1 MIISVN
7 DGRLLDHKRAIIGNV
22 WKASG
27 HWQHGLQSPDLE
39 TWNNAARHIAVG
51 THYAGRPT
59 YLLFSVNSAD
69 LKSYIL
75 GWYFSVDKL
84 FNAYDQKLL

>member
-1 MIISVN
+1 MIISLN

-22 WKASG
+22 RKAYG

-39 TWNNAARHIAVG
+39 VETWNNAARHIAVS

-59 YLLFSVNSAD
+59 YLLFSVKSAD
-69 LKSYIL
+69 LKSNIL
-75 GWYFSVDKL
+75 GC
-84 FNAYDQKLL
+84 

>member
-22 WKASG
+22 WKTSG

-39 TWNNAARHIAVG
+39 VETWNNAARHIAVS

-59 YLLFSVNSAD
+59 FLFISVKSAD
-69 LKSYIL
+69 LKSNIL
-75 GWYFSVDKL
+75 GC
-84 FNAYDQKLL
+84 

>member
-22 WKASG
+22 WKTSG
-27 HWQHGLQSPDLE
+27 HWQQGLQSPDLEVE
-39 TWNNAARHIAVG
+39 TWNNAARHIAVS

-59 YLLFSVNSAD
+59 YLFFSVKPAD
-69 LKSYIL
+69 LKSNIL
-75 GWYFSVDKL
+75 GC
-84 FNAYDQKLL
+84 

>member
-22 WKASG
+22 WKTSG

-39 TWNNAARHIAVG
+39 VETWNNAARHIAVS

-59 YLLFSVNSAD
+59 YLFFSVKSAD
-69 LKSYIL
+69 LKCNIL
-75 GWYFSVDKL
+75 GC
-84 FNAYDQKLL
+84 

>member
-22 WKASG
+22 WKTSG

-39 TWNNAARHIAVG
+39 VETWNNAARHIAVSS
-51 THYAGRPT
+51 HYAGRPT
-59 YLLFSVNSAD
+59 YLFFSVKPAD
-69 LKSYIL
+69 LKSNIL
-75 GWYFSVDKL
+75 GC
-84 FNAYDQKLL
+84 